1 MIGSKEPPLTDHQ
14 RHYDDMK
21 EQFMIIDKLTAIL
34 GIKNIITD
42 KQDMSPFLED
52 WRGNHKGDA
61 HAILLPTSTQMVS
74 DVMRLADEEEEN
86 RKAAKAKQK
95 SRTKR
100 DDDEESDD
108 DDLETEDEL
117 EDEFDEE
124 ELQSVL
130 KSELDDARDFID
142 QLGDE
147 RAESTEYYLGNSP
160 EGGSDIQSEYVST
173 DVRDA
178 VLHIMPSLMRT
189 FFGTSKVVEFVPK
202 NQEDIPAAQ
211 QQTDYVNYIFS
222 QKNPGFNILYSVFKD
237 ALIRKAGFVKAFYDS
252 SIDTTT
258 HEYKNLSVE
267 QYVAIMTDEDIEVL
281 EENPIMESRTIVN
294 EDGNKDSEE
303 VVVAYNLKVRKVK
316 SSEKVCIEAV
326 PPEEI
331 LISRNSRSLHD
342 SPYVAHRMIVSVS
355 DLVAMGYDKEEVEQ
369 YANYGNDA
377 TNEDE
382 RKARN
387 PLHEINDPD
396 RTDVSGQQILY
407 IEHYVRYDKDQDGIN
422 ELLKVCTIGTA

>member
-1 MIGSKEPPLTDHQ
+1 MEYKKE
-14 RHYDDMK
+14 
-21 EQFMIIDKLTAIL
+21 
-34 GIKNIITD
+34 
-42 KQDMSPFLED
+42 
-52 WRGNHKGDA
+52 
-61 HAILLPTSTQMVS
+61 TSVS
-74 DVMRLADEEEEN
+74 V
-86 RKAAKAKQK
+86 
-95 SRTKR
+95 S
-100 DDDEESDD
+100 
-108 DDLETEDEL
+108 TEVV

-130 KSELDDARDFID
+130 KSELDDAKDFID

-211 QQTDYVNYIFS
+211 QQTDYVNYIFN

-267 QYVAIMTDEDIEVL
+267 QYIAIITDEDIEVL

-294 EDGNKDSEE
+294 EDGKKDSEE
-303 VVVAYNLKVRKVK
+303 IVVAYNLKVRKVK

-326 PPEEI
+326 PPE
-331 LISRNSRSLHD
+331 
-342 SPYVAHRMIVSVS
+342 
-355 DLVAMGYDKEEVEQ
+355 
-369 YANYGNDA
+369 
-377 TNEDE
+377 
-382 RKARN
+382 
-387 PLHEINDPD
+387 
-396 RTDVSGQQILY
+396 
-407 IEHYVRYDKDQDGIN
+407 
-422 ELLKVCTIGTA
+422 